1 MNKQQ
6 ITFKGKLYGIYTAPG
21 MSMQIRSESNPAKTP
36 YLKVGSALYLKIQ
49 AHMTQAE
56 FDALRQDEAATLDSE
71 ARAEDWAA
79 HAERAAEAAA
89 FYDDPRGN

>member
-1 MNKQQ
+1 MDE
-6 ITFKGKLYGIYTAPG
+6 I
-21 MSMQIRSESNPAKTP
+21 E
-36 YLKVGSALYLKIQ
+36 
-49 AHMTQAE
+49 MTQEEEMAMY
-56 FDALRQDEAATLDSE
+56 ASE